1 MDGPG
6 LLVVWSENAPRLE
19 IITIP
24 DGGVTLDIDD
34 VHATL
39 RPVDYLK
46 GVEIHAR
53 GPMTFN
59 GQICNGHAPCATY
72 TSILRLGRTVGVL
85 VPDGREYDQVK
96 LERRGPVVVGAS
108 LAAALHA
115 LDRAALAETHVAIV
129 GALALGRQ
137 LAQVYAETVGGA
149 HHAVELTASTT
160 LERQLAGAMPRTLV
174 LVLHRPLS
182 PIEKTELAQWLE
194 TEIRIVTLVRDA
206 KSLALLPEILRTTE
220 IELPKYRFDE
230 LPTVL
235 AERAPDRVD
244 AQLIERALVEARW
257 GGEEAYEAV
266 LRK

>member
-6 LLVVWSENAPRLE
+6 LLVVWRGDAPCLE
-19 IITIP
+19 LITIP
-24 DGGVTLDIDD
+24 DESVTLDIDD
-34 VHATL
+34 AHVTL
-39 RPVDYLK
+39 RPVDYLQ
-46 GVEIHAR
+46 GVEIHSS
-53 GPMTFN
+53 GPMWFN
-59 GQICNGHAPCATY
+59 GHILNGHAPCATY

-85 VPDGREYDQVK
+85 VPDGREYEQVK
-96 LERRGPVVVGAS
+96 LERRGSVVVGAS
-108 LAAALHA
+108 LAASLQA

-137 LAQVYAETVGGA
+137 LAQVYGETVGGTRHTA
-149 HHAVELTASTT
+149 ELTASTT
-160 LERQLAGAMPRTLV
+160 LSRQLAGAMPRTLV

-206 KSLALLPEILRTTE
+206 KSLALLPDILRTTE
-220 IELPKYRFDE
+220 IELPTYRFDE

-244 AQLIERALVEARW
+244 AELIERALVEARW